1 MEIISTRLI
10 DALTKMGLSHHEAR
24 VYAAL
29 VYFNS
34 VEAKQLI
41 DFVQISKP
49 SVYESLQRL
58 QEYGLVNKKNAK
70 PAIFT
75 PVSPRVAVDILT
87 RENVKASEIAY
98 TELDKISKI
107 RKNTDEEDTIFT
119 VYGEK
124 SVEHKIKE
132 MISSAKK
139 HILCV
144 MGEKY
149 LPLFSHLNTTTSA
162 MLYIISGDP
171 DTFNFDNEILKKNR
185 ISISV
190 IGSQS
195 ILEKELKSKEHFTKF
210 KYFNLMNV
218 FNIIV
223 DDRETLFIPPLET
236 VKTTGL
242 YSVNEVIV
250 YMVQEK
256 IRNMIQDHGPYENG
270 LKNN

>member
-1 MEIISTRLI
+1 MEILSPRLI

-49 SVYESLQRL
+49 SVYKSLQRL
-58 QEYGLVNKKNAK
+58 QEYGLVHKKNAQ

-75 PVSPRVAVDILT
+75 PVSPRIAVDILT
-87 RENVKASEIAY
+87 RENVKASEIAL
-98 TELDKISKI
+98 EDLEKISKM
-107 RKNTDEEDTIFT
+107 RENNDEEDTIFT

-132 MISSAKK
+132 MISSAKQ
-139 HILCV
+139 HILCY

-149 LPLFSHLNTTTSA
+149 LPLFSHINSTTTT
-162 MLYIISGDP
+162 MLHIISKNP
-171 DTFNFDNEILKKNR
+171 DTFNYDNKILKKPH

-190 IGSQS
+190 ISSQQ
-195 ILEKELKSKEHFTKF
+195 ILEKGAHDKELFSKF
-210 KYFNLMNV
+210 KYFNLMNIFEIV
-218 FNIIV
+218 V
-223 DDRETLFIPPLET
+223 DDREILSIPPLET
-236 VKTTGL
+236 SKTTGL

-250 YMVQEK
+250 YMAQER
-256 IRNMIQDHGPYENG
+256 IRSLIHHQDPDRTV
-270 LKNN
+270 